1 MIKLKKTQWEVE
13 SMFDETFENFIT
25 ELQKGE
31 LTETLKSKFHKSIY
45 LSKLLQEISM
55 ENAKT
60 ALEHAFMGV
69 LSKDE
74 SFDMVDDY
82 DEE

>member
-1 MIKLKKTQWEVE
+1 MIKFKKTQWEVE

-25 ELQKGE
+25 ELKKGE
-31 LTETLKSKFHKSIY
+31 LTENLKLTFHKSIY

-55 ENAKT
+55 DNAKT
-60 ALEHAFMGV
+60 ALEQAFMGV

-74 SFDMVDDY
+74 SFDMIDEY

>member
-1 MIKLKKTQWEVE
+1 MIKIKKSQWEVE

-25 ELQKGE
+25 ELKKGE
-31 LTETLKSKFHKSIY
+31 YTESLKSSFQKSIY
-45 LSKLLQEISM
+45 LSKLLHEISM
-55 ENAKT
+55 DNAKT

-69 LSKDE
+69 LSEEE
-74 SFDMVDDY
+74 SIEMIQDY